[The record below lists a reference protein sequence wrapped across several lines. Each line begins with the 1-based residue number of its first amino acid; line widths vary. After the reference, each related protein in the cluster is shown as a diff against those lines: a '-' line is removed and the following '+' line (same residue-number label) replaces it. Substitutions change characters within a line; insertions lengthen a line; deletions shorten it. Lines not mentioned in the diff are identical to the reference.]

1 MGGWGRVGEVRV
13 GRTVGSPLIYS
24 KALGSSL
31 QGEKST
37 TNIFPALMGITR
49 FGMELLQSKNIIQI
63 C

>member
-1 MGGWGRVGEVRV
+1 MGGEGAGEVRLGRPV
-13 GRTVGSPLIYS
+13 GYPLIYS

-37 TNIFPALMGITR
+37 TNRFPALMGITR